1 MMASSPPQELSGKVA
16 LVTGAGSGI
25 GKAAAIALAREGG
38 RIGLLGRTERE
49 LEETAREI
57 RKLGSDARVIR
68 ADVSRSHEVHAA
80 VDALANEYGG
90 LHIVFANAGV
100 NGVWAPVEELA
111 VEEWNETIA
120 INLNGTF
127 FTIKYAVPYLKRSG
141 GSVVVCASVN
151 GTRMF
156 SNTGATAYASSK
168 AAQVAMA
175 KMLAVE
181 LGPAKIRVNAICPGA
196 IDTEI
201 FQNTEVRHTDRVKV
215 PAKYPEGSI
224 PLTKKKPGTAEQ
236 VAELV
241 LFLASERSS
250 HISGTEVWIDGGQ
263 SLVEG

>member
-1 MMASSPPQELSGKVA
+1 M
-16 LVTGAGSGI
+16 
-25 GKAAAIALAREGG
+25 ALARNGA
-38 RIGLLGRTERE
+38 RIGLLGRTGPP
-49 LEETAREI
+49 LEETAAAI
-57 RKLGSDARVIR
+57 GKLGSEARVLL
-68 ADVSRSHEVHAA
+68 ADVAEPREVQGA
-80 VDALANEYGG
+80 VEALTKAYGG
-90 LHIVFANAGV
+90 LHVVFANAGV
-100 NGVWAPVEELA
+100 NGVWAPIEELT
-111 VEEWNETIA
+111 VEEWNETLA
-120 INLNGTF
+120 INLSGTF
-127 FTIKYAVPYLKRSG
+127 FTIKYAVPHLKKAGG
-141 GSVVVCASVN
+141 GSVVVCSSVN

-201 FQNTEVRHTDRVKV
+201 SDNTEHRHTERVKMPV
-215 PAKYPEGSI
+215 DYPKGSI
-224 PLTKKKPGTAEQ
+224 PLTQKKPGTSEQ
-236 VAELV
+236 VADLV